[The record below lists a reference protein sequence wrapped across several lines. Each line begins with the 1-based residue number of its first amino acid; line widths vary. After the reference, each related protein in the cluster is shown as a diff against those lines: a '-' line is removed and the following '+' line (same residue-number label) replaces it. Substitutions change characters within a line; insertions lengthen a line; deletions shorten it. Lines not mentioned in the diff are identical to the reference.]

1 MMGLAVDDHHDPRST
16 PKLSLSKLPC
26 KPKHPTQMLT
36 PPLQP
41 SVSIPFHWEE
51 APGRPRSSTEEEAP
65 PPHPSKSRAARCL
78 HLPPR
83 LSNEEPR
90 EVTIMPSSPTVVLDG
105 PYVGRS
111 LSLACTFSF
120 RKGPGSGGLRPGSS
134 RRSFGRSR
142 RWSSFRF
149 GGDEEKVASRGSFDI
164 SQSLGDF
171 FKSEKN
177 VKMNRLRRVRSFF
190 HFSTIDS
197 NL

>member
-1 MMGLAVDDHHDPRST
+1 MGLAVDDHHDSRST

-41 SVSIPFHWEE
+41 SVSIPFQWEE

-65 PPHPSKSRAARCL
+65 PPPSSKSRAARCL

-83 LSNEEPR
+83 LSHEEA
-90 EVTIMPSSPTVVLDG
+90 EVTIMPSSSPSVVLDG

-120 RKGPGSGGLRPGSS
+120 RKGPGSGGLRPA
-134 RRSFGRSR
+134 RRSFGLSR
-142 RWSSFRF
+142 RWSFKF
-149 GGDEEKVASRGSFDI
+149 AGDDQEKVASRGSFDL
-164 SQSLGDF
+164 SQTLGDF

-177 VKMNRLRRVRSFF
+177 VKMSRLRRVRSFF
-190 HFSTIDS
+190 HLSTIDS